1 MRLSSMGQ
9 LALAVKES
17 FATITVDRHTENN
30 NTREVAPSSTQN
42 RYVDSVE
49 FSDRALELYMGAAA
63 GMSSSEEL
71 DTDKGQED
79 PAANHQ
85 QQQPHRASQTYSV
98 EHRLLRAFE
107 LCVAIIASGQGPVF
121 SSAFCLET

>member
-17 FATITVDRHTENN
+17 FATITVDRHTEDN

-49 FSDRALELYMGAAA
+49 FSDRALELYMSVAA
-63 GMSSSEEL
+63 GMSSSEEF

-79 PAANHQ
+79 PAANQ
-85 QQQPHRASQTYSV
+85 QQQSAITRVA
-98 EHRLLRAFE
+98 LLN
-107 LCVAIIASGQGPVF
+107 LVA
-121 SSAFCLET
+121 

>member
-17 FATITVDRHTENN
+17 FATITVDRHTEDNIKKI
-30 NTREVAPSSTQN
+30 TPPSTQN

-63 GMSSSEEL
+63 GMSSSEEF

-79 PAANHQ
+79 PAANQQ
-85 QQQPHRASQTYSV
+85 QQQPAIARVA
-98 EHRLLRAFE
+98 LLN
-107 LCVAIIASGQGPVF
+107 LVA
-121 SSAFCLET
+121 

>member
-17 FATITVDRHTENN
+17 FATITVDRHTEDN

-49 FSDRALELYMGAAA
+49 FSDRALDL
-63 GMSSSEEL
+63 
-71 DTDKGQED
+71 
-79 PAANHQ
+79 
-85 QQQPHRASQTYSV
+85 
-98 EHRLLRAFE
+98 
-107 LCVAIIASGQGPVF
+107 
-121 SSAFCLET
+121 

>member
-9 LALAVKES
+9 LAVAFKES
-17 FATITVDRHTENN
+17 FTTITVDRHIEDNN
-30 NTREVAPSSTQN
+30 IKKVTPSSTQS

-63 GMSSSEEL
+63 GMSSSEEF

-85 QQQPHRASQTYSV
+85 QQQPAITRVA
-98 EHRLLRAFE
+98 LLN
-107 LCVAIIASGQGPVF
+107 LVA
-121 SSAFCLET
+121 